1 MFGFKK
7 GTVIAMMVGLCVAVG
22 IIVAIV
28 ILTRSGDKTREWE
41 SKFVSTSILGQFK
54 KAAVATNGVRCSEIG
69 AEMLRRN
76 GSAVDAA
83 IAALLCEG
91 VSSSHSMGIGG
102 GFLMTIWD
110 AEKNESVFLDARET
124 APAAA
129 HEEMFKGNASLSLLG
144 GLAIAVPG
152 EIAGYWAAHQKYGKL
167 PWKDLFQP
175 TIALCKEGIVINDYV
190 AYNLRNHEHTIRDQP
205 SLAEIL
211 INPKTN
217 RTWTVGDRLYRPKLN
232 TTLKLIG
239 EYGPSILYNGTMG
252 EKIIQEIKGFGGI
265 MEMDDLR
272 NYRPIWK
279 APAKATLGEF
289 TVLSAPPPGSG
300 LILTFILNVLQGL
313 VPTANEG
320 DFWQR
325 MIEAFKWGYARRTQ
339 LGDDQFENLD
349 DIVGNLSSQS
359 YIEEV
364 RSKIKDD
371 WTSTHPKYYGV
382 DVAVPNDSGTSH
394 VSVLAPD
401 GSAVSVTSTIN
412 QIFGAMRRSES
423 TGIIFNDEMDD
434 FSSPGMTNGFGLP
447 PSPKNFIKPGKRPM
461 SSMVPTIVIN
471 SKKEV
476 QLVIGAA
483 GGSKIPS
490 AVALSMVLNLWTGY
504 NIKEAVDAKRLH
516 HQVLPMRIDVERG
529 FSQPLLKH
537 LMELGHNTSYFS
549 GIGSAICAV
558 SKLNHEGITAN
569 SDYRRQG
576 DVAGY

>member
-7 GTVIAMMVGLCVAVG
+7 RTIIGLIVGLCIVVG
-22 IIVAIV
+22 IIIAVV
-28 ILTRSGDKTREWE
+28 ILTRKGDKHDWE
-41 SKFVSTSILGQFK
+41 NKFVSESILGEYQR
-54 KAAVATNGVRCSEIG
+54 AAVVTNGLECSEIG
-69 AEMLRRN
+69 VEFLKKN
-76 GSAVDAA
+76 GSAMDAA

-91 VSSSHSMGIGG
+91 VTSSHSMGIGG

-129 HEEMFKGNASLSLLG
+129 HENMFKGNASLSFFG

-152 EIAGYWAAHQKYGKL
+152 ELAGYWEAHQKYGKL
-167 PWKDLFQP
+167 PWKDLFEP
-175 TIALCKEGIVINDYV
+175 TIALCSEGVVINEYL
-190 AYNLRNHEHTIRDQP
+190 ASHLKSKEHLILEQP

-211 INPKTN
+211 INPKTG
-217 RTWTVGDRLYRPKLN
+217 RTWTVGDRFYRPKLN
-232 TTLKLIG
+232 TTLKLIA
-239 EYGPSILYNGTMG
+239 EQGPSIFYNGSIG
-252 EKIIQEIKGFGGI
+252 EQIIKDIEDFGGI
-265 MEMDDLR
+265 MTMDDLR
-272 NYRPIWK
+272 NYEPKWK
-279 APAKATLGEF
+279 TPTRATIGDM
-289 TVLSAPPPGSG
+289 TILSAPPPGSG
-300 LILTFILNVLQGL
+300 LILSFILNVLEGL
-313 VPTANEG
+313 VPTPSEG

-325 MIEAFKWGYARRTQ
+325 IVEAFKWGYARRTQ
-339 LGDDQFENLD
+339 LGDDAFEDLSE
-349 DIVGNLSSQS
+349 IKANLSSKR
-359 YIEEV
+359 YIEEI

-412 QIFGAMRRSES
+412 QVFGAMRRSVS

-434 FSSPGMTNGFGLP
+434 FSTPGMSNGFGLP

-471 SKKEV
+471 SKNEV
-476 QLVIGAA
+476 QMVIGAA

-490 AVALSMVLNLWTGY
+490 AVALSMILNLWTGY
-504 NIKEAVDAKRLH
+504 NVKEAVDAQRLH
-516 HQVLPMRIDVERG
+516 HQVLPMRIDVEKG
-529 FSQPLLKH
+529 FSQPLLRH
-537 LMELGHNTSYFS
+537 MIEIGHNTSYFR
-549 GIGSAICAV
+549 GIGSAVCAI
-558 SKLNHEGITAN
+558 SKINAKGISAN

-576 DVAGY
+576 GVAGY